1 MIRDARVL
9 QPEFVPREVRH
20 RDGEVDALEAAL
32 DPITRGQTAE
42 IPFLVGPSGT
52 GKTCIAK
59 FMAEKL
65 RESVLDIHTQYV
77 NCWRAYSQFRALYRI
92 LDGIGQAVDIHRQS
106 TPRDELLNR
115 IEQYD
120 GPPYL
125 VILDEVDQLEDK
137 RLLYD
142 LYHNPNVNIVLIATR
157 QEDLFT
163 DLNNRLA
170 SRLHSSEHIRFRAY
184 GHSELTTI
192 LADRVRW
199 GLDSDAIST
208 DQLATI
214 ADAAA
219 GDARVAIGIL
229 RNAAR
234 HAQHENTDSITDAI
248 LTGAIS
254 EGREEVRQTS
264 IDTLKPTQRTL
275 YQIIH
280 DHGEI
285 GPQDLYSAYDDRA
298 DPEDQVGKRQVR
310 RHLNTLADY
319 NLIHIE
325 GSTRNRVYRLAEP
338 PPQPANA
345 P

>member
-20 RDGEVDALEAAL
+20 RDGEVDAIEAAL
-32 DPITRGQTAE
+32 DPITRGEPAE

-65 RESVLDIHTQYV
+65 RESVLDINTQYV

-92 LDGIGQAVDIHRQS
+92 LDGIGRAVDIHRQS

-115 IEQYD
+115 IEHYD
-120 GPPYL
+120 GPPYV

-142 LYHNPNVNIVLIATR
+142 LYHNPHINIILIATR

-163 DLNNRLA
+163 ALNNRLA
-170 SRLHSSEHIRFRAY
+170 SRLHSSEQIRFRAY
-184 GHSELTTI
+184 GHTELTTI
-192 LADRVRW
+192 LRDRIDW
-199 GLDSDAIST
+199 GLDPDAITT
-208 DQLATI
+208 DQLETI

-234 HAQHENTDSITDAI
+234 HAQHANNDTITDTI
-248 LTGAIS
+248 LTDAVSAGH
-254 EGREEVRQTS
+254 EEIRQGNIES
-264 IDTLKPTQRTL
+264 LKPTQRTL

-285 GPQDLYSAYDDRA
+285 GPSDLYTAYEDRA
-298 DPEDQVGKRQVR
+298 DPEEKVGERQVR

-325 GSTRNRVYRLAEP
+325 GSTRNRVYRLVDTPSRPTHAT
-338 PPQPANA
+338 
-345 P
+345 